1 MEHRPEVLYLDLLK
15 KALSYSLWPEPLVPV
30 DRFNYLRRPLKRGL
44 LSVASRCFRPL
55 NLQLVIPRSY
65 MDEHRY
71 EGRIWPGYA
80 HTMIGLKRLDNLQS
94 CIETASRDHI
104 PVDLIETGVWR
115 GGACIFMR
123 AVLAAHGVG
132 NRKVLVADSFEG
144 LPKPDVE
151 RYPED
156 AGDGHYLHAPFL
168 GVSREEVENNFRH
181 YGLLDDQVV
190 FLEGWFKDT
199 LPNAPIKQLAVLR
212 LDGDM
217 YGSTMDALFS
227 LYPKLS
233 PGGFCIIDDYAM
245 PNCKRAVEDYREQNQ
260 IKAEIQ
266 AIDWTGHYWRKD
278 EAG

>member
-1 MEHRPEVLYLDLLK
+1 
-15 KALSYSLWPEPLVPV
+15 
-30 DRFNYLRRPLKRGL
+30 
-44 LSVASRCFRPL
+44 
-55 NLQLVIPRSY
+55 

-94 CIETASRDHI
+94 CTETALRDHI
-104 PVDLIETGVWR
+104 PGDLIETGVWR
-115 GGACIFMR
+115 GGASSCER
-123 AVLAAHGVG
+123 SSPPTGG
-132 NRKVLVADSFEG
+132 NRKVLVADSSKG

-151 RYPED
+151 RCPED
-156 AGDGHYLHAPFL
+156 AGDGHYLHAPVL
-168 GVSREEVENNFRH
+168 GVSREEVESNSRH
-181 YGLLDDQVV
+181 YGLLDEQVV

-199 LPNAPIKQLAVLR
+199 LPNVPIKQLAVMR

-217 YGSTMDALFS
+217 YGSTRDALIS

-245 PNCKRAVEDYREQNQ
+245 PNCKRAVEDYRERNQ
-260 IKAEIQ
+260 IKVEIQ